1 MRSVV
6 LAASL
11 TCAQAWAATP
21 PKMEWAA
28 TPPKMES
35 TATPPTVEEVLRPA
49 LHSLVKISPNGRYV
63 AATVRKPEN
72 KQNRVLLAII
82 DRETNKPVRVLD
94 PEEKSEISRVWWV
107 GDERLFVQTRW
118 RGDMFQQYY
127 TDPRVIAINVDGTG
141 KRGISAW
148 IVDTLV
154 DDDEHMLIERC
165 AKATR
170 KGCLTYIQKVDTKG
184 GINGPRIAD
193 APAVGADFFTD
204 NAGRVL
210 FATAWNDDRSQRV
223 WIRRGQGWEI
233 FNDESQSGVEI
244 ALIGTS
250 RDDAHVFMQTERKDG
265 PDQIERLTLA
275 TGERTVAMSDPAL
288 DPAFVVWSADGRQPI
303 GAAYGLGVPRARFW
317 DPADPDAKLL
327 RAMEAAFPEDAVAFA
342 DGSRDG
348 RYIVVKVWSDRD
360 PGSFYMLDRDT
371 RRMDLLAREKPWLDP
386 AALARNEPIA
396 FAARDGVELHGYLT
410 LPLAADAAAPPP
422 LVVMPHGGPFGVRD
436 EWAYDEES
444 QLLAANGYAVLRVN
458 YRGSDGFGRAFER
471 AGYRQWGL
479 RIMDDIV
486 DATRW
491 AMASG
496 RIDPHRVCL
505 WGTSFGGYASLMG
518 VAREPDLYRC
528 AISTAGA
535 TNLIITRK
543 WGDTRRSEWGRHYLD
558 EAVGDDEAALLEQS
572 PVRHVDRIRAPLLL
586 VHGQH
591 DQRVSFEHARAMVA
605 AMQKARKPVE
615 TVFFT
620 DETHGIYGEDN
631 RREYYDRVLG
641 FLRTHL
647 AAR

>member
-1 MRSVV
+1 MRRVV
-6 LAASL
+6 AVASL
-11 TCAQAWAATP
+11 CCALWCAPACAT
-21 PKMEWAA
+21 
-28 TPPKMES
+28 S
-35 TATPPTVEEVLRPA
+35 PPTTEALLRPA
-49 LHSLVKISPNGRYV
+49 QHGLVKISPNGRYV
-63 AATVRKPEN
+63 AATVREQDRKHP
-72 KQNRVLLAII
+72 RVLLAII
-82 DRETNKPVRVLD
+82 DRETNTPVRVLD
-94 PEEKSEISRVWWV
+94 PEEKSEIGRVWWV
-107 GDERLFVQTRW
+107 GDDRLFVQTRW

-127 TDPRVIAINVDGTG
+127 TDPRVVAINVDGTG
-141 KRGISAW
+141 KRIIYDA

-154 DDDEHMLIERC
+154 DDDEHMLVERC
-165 AKATR
+165 AKSTTR
-170 KGCLTYIQKVDTKG
+170 GCLSYVQKVGTRG
-184 GINGPRIAD
+184 GVGGPRIVD
-193 APAVGADFFTD
+193 APAVGASFFTD

-210 FATAWNDDRSQRV
+210 FAHATDDNRNQRV
-223 WIRRGQGWEI
+223 WIRRGERWEI

-244 ALIGTS
+244 ALIGVS
-250 RDDAHVFMQTERKDG
+250 RDDAQVFMQVERRDG
-265 PDQIERLTLA
+265 PDRIERLTLA
-275 TGERTVAMSDPAL
+275 TGERTVAMSDPKL

-327 RAMEAAFPEDAVAFA
+327 RGMEAAFPQDAVAFI

-348 RYIVVKVWSDRD
+348 RHVVVKVWSDRD

-386 AALARNEPIA
+386 EALARNEPIA
-396 FAARDGVELHGYLT
+396 FTTRDGIELHGYLT
-410 LPLAADAAAPPP
+410 LPLAAASPPP

-471 AGYRQWGL
+471 AGHRQWGL
-479 RIMDDIV
+479 KIMDDIV

-491 AMASG
+491 ATASG
-496 RIDPHRVCL
+496 RVDPARVCL

-518 VAREPDLYRC
+518 VAREPDLFRC

-535 TNLIITRK
+535 TNLVVTRK
-543 WGDTRRSEWGRHYLD
+543 WGDTQRTAWGRRYLD
-558 EAVGDDEAALLEQS
+558 EAVGDDEQALFEQS

-591 DQRVSFEHARAMVA
+591 DDRVSFEHARAMVA
-605 AMQKARKPVE
+605 AMEKARKPVD
-615 TVFFT
+615 TLFFT
-620 DETHGIYGEDN
+620 DETHGIYGEEN
-631 RREYYDRVLG
+631 RREYYDRVLA

-647 AAR
+647 ATR

>member
-1 MRSVV
+1 MFVDGRSGAGMRSVV
-6 LAASL
+6 LAVSL
-11 TCAQAWAATP
+11 CCAQAWAA
-21 PKMEWAA
+21 K
-28 TPPKMES
+28 
-35 TATPPTVEEVLRPA
+35 PPTTEEVLRPS
-49 LHSLVKISPNGRYV
+49 LHGLVKISPNGRYV

-118 RGDMFQQYY
+118 GGDMFQQYY
-127 TDPRVIAINVDGTG
+127 TDPRVVAINVDGTG

-165 AKATR
+165 AKATH
-170 KGCLTYIQKVDTKG
+170 KGCLTYLQKVDTKG
-184 GINGPRIAD
+184 GVNGPRIAD

-210 FATAWNDDRSQRV
+210 FATAWNDDRNQRV
-223 WIRRGQGWEI
+223 WIRRGEGWEI
-233 FNDESQSGVEI
+233 FNDESQSGIEI
-244 ALIGTS
+244 ALIGVS
-250 RDDAHVFMQTERKDG
+250 RDDAQVFMQVERKDG
-265 PDQIERLTLA
+265 PDRIERLTLA
-275 TGERTVAMSDPAL
+275 TGERTVAMSDPKL

-327 RAMEAAFPEDAVAFA
+327 RGMEAAFPEDAVAFI

-348 RYIVVKVWSDRD
+348 RHVVVKVWSDRD

-371 RRMDLLAREKPWLDP
+371 RRMDLVAREKPWLDP
-386 AALARNEPIA
+386 EALARNEPIV
-396 FAARDGVELHGYLT
+396 FTTRDGIELHGYLT
-410 LPLAADAAAPPP
+410 LPLAAASPPP

-458 YRGSDGFGRAFER
+458 YRGSDGFGQAFER

-479 RIMDDIV
+479 KIMDDIV

-491 AMASG
+491 ATASG
-496 RIDPHRVCL
+496 RVDGTRVCL

-518 VAREPDLYRC
+518 VAREPELYRC

-535 TNLIITRK
+535 TNLIVTRK
-543 WGDTRRSEWGRHYLD
+543 WGDTHRTEWGRHYLD
-558 EAVGDDEAALLEQS
+558 EAVGDDEKALFEQS

-591 DQRVSFEHARAMVA
+591 DGRVSFEHARAMVA
-605 AMQKARKPVE
+605 AMEKARKPVD
-615 TVFFT
+615 TLFFT
-620 DETHGIYGEDN
+620 DETHGIYGEEN
-631 RREYYDRVLG
+631 RRKYYDRVLA

-647 AAR
+647 ATH

>member
-1 MRSVV
+1 MFVDGRSGAGMRSVV
-6 LAASL
+6 LAVSL
-11 TCAQAWAATP
+11 CCAQAWAA
-21 PKMEWAA
+21 K
-28 TPPKMES
+28 
-35 TATPPTVEEVLRPA
+35 PPTTEEVLRPS
-49 LHSLVKISPNGRYV
+49 LHGLVKISPNGRYV

-118 RGDMFQQYY
+118 GGDMFQQYY
-127 TDPRVIAINVDGTG
+127 TDPRVVAINVDGTG

-165 AKATR
+165 AKATH
-170 KGCLTYIQKVDTKG
+170 KGCLTYLQKVDTKG
-184 GINGPRIAD
+184 GVNGPRIAD

-210 FATAWNDDRSQRV
+210 FATAWNDDRNQRV
-223 WIRRGQGWEI
+223 WIRRGEGWEI

-244 ALIGTS
+244 ALIGVS
-250 RDDAHVFMQTERKDG
+250 RDDAQVFMQVERKDG
-265 PDQIERLTLA
+265 PDRIERLTLA
-275 TGERTVAMSDPAL
+275 TGERTVAMSDPKL

-327 RAMEAAFPEDAVAFA
+327 RGMEAAFPEDAVAFI

-348 RYIVVKVWSDRD
+348 RHVVVKVWSDRD

-371 RRMDLLAREKPWLDP
+371 RRMDLVAREKPWLDP
-386 AALARNEPIA
+386 EALARNEPIV
-396 FAARDGVELHGYLT
+396 FTTRDGIELHGYLT
-410 LPLAADAAAPPP
+410 LPLAAASPPP

-458 YRGSDGFGRAFER
+458 YRGSDGFGQAFER

-479 RIMDDIV
+479 KIMDDIV

-491 AMASG
+491 ATASG
-496 RIDPHRVCL
+496 RVDGTRVCL

-535 TNLIITRK
+535 TNLIVTRK
-543 WGDTRRSEWGRHYLD
+543 WGDTHRTEWGRHYLD
-558 EAVGDDEAALLEQS
+558 EAVGDDEKALFEQS

-591 DQRVSFEHARAMVA
+591 DGRVSFEHARAMVA
-605 AMQKARKPVE
+605 AMEKARKPVD
-615 TVFFT
+615 TLFFT
-620 DETHGIYGEDN
+620 DETHGIYGEEN
-631 RREYYDRVLG
+631 RRKYYDRVLA

-647 AAR
+647 ATH

>member
-6 LAASL
+6 LAVSL
-11 TCAQAWAATP
+11 CCAQAWAA
-21 PKMEWAA
+21 K
-28 TPPKMES
+28 
-35 TATPPTVEEVLRPA
+35 PPTTEEVLRPS
-49 LHSLVKISPNGRYV
+49 LHGLVKISPNGRYV

-118 RGDMFQQYY
+118 GGDMFQQYY
-127 TDPRVIAINVDGTG
+127 TDPRVVAINVDGTG

-165 AKATR
+165 AKATH
-170 KGCLTYIQKVDTKG
+170 KGCLTYLQKVDTKG
-184 GINGPRIAD
+184 GVNGPRIAD

-210 FATAWNDDRSQRV
+210 FATAWNDDRNQRV
-223 WIRRGQGWEI
+223 WIRRGEVWEI

-244 ALIGTS
+244 ALIGVS
-250 RDDAHVFMQTERKDG
+250 RDDAQVFMQVEREDG
-265 PDQIERLTLA
+265 PDRIERLTLA
-275 TGERTVAMSDPAL
+275 TGERTVAMSDPKL

-317 DPADPDAKLL
+317 DPTDPDAKLL
-327 RAMEAAFPEDAVAFA
+327 RGMEAAFPEDAVAFI

-348 RYIVVKVWSDRD
+348 RHVVVKVWSDRD

-371 RRMDLLAREKPWLDP
+371 RRMDLVAREKPWLDP
-386 AALARNEPIA
+386 EALARNEPIV
-396 FAARDGVELHGYLT
+396 FTTRDGIELHGYLT
-410 LPLAADAAAPPP
+410 LPLAAASPPP

-458 YRGSDGFGRAFER
+458 YRGSDGFGQAFER

-479 RIMDDIV
+479 KIMDDIV

-491 AMASG
+491 ATASG
-496 RIDPHRVCL
+496 RVDGTRVCL

-535 TNLIITRK
+535 TNLIVTRK
-543 WGDTRRSEWGRHYLD
+543 WGDTHRTEWGRHYLD
-558 EAVGDDEAALLEQS
+558 EAVGDDEKALFEQS

-591 DQRVSFEHARAMVA
+591 DGRVSFEHARAMVA
-605 AMQKARKPVE
+605 AMEKAQKPVD
-615 TVFFT
+615 TLFFT
-620 DETHGIYGEDN
+620 DETHGIYGEEN
-631 RREYYDRVLG
+631 RRKYYDRVLA

-647 AAR
+647 ATH